1 MDDLSITITRVQCPE
16 CEARLK
22 IKYMAAHLE
31 DRHNFRNQWDIDSV
45 IATALRFQSLQE
57 S

>member
-1 MDDLSITITRVQCPE
+1 MQATTTTRVQCPE
-16 CEARLK
+16 CEAMLK
-22 IKYMAAHLE
+22 SKYMAGHLE
-31 DRHNFRNQWDIDSV
+31 DLHNYRNQWDIDSV

>member
-1 MDDLSITITRVQCPE
+1 MQTTTKTRVQCPE

-22 IKYMAAHLE
+22 AKYMAAHLE

-45 IATALRFQSLQE
+45 IGTALRFQAKH
-57 S
+57 